1 MGKCS
6 TSPLNTRSL
15 HSHGLISR
23 ERSGEA
29 RKDHRSGP
37 ERRTSPLLQVYSE
50 SPVSHASILR
60 RIAAKQERARNR
72 PRRCDPTLQREPK
85 GFTSRLQEEKRES
98 VMHHRL
104 PYVEA
109 CLR

>member
-1 MGKCS
+1 MEVIEPRRLKRKSTHRCS
-6 TSPLNTRSL
+6 ALQTRVKRRGPKKTAS
-15 HSHGLISR
+15 
-23 ERSGEA
+23 
-29 RKDHRSGP
+29 SGP

-85 GFTSRLQEEKRES
+85 GFTSRLQEEKREP
-98 VMHHRL
+98 VRL
-104 PYVEA
+104 
-109 CLR
+109 